1 MTLTLNLPPELEQ
14 YLIQEAQ
21 QQGLSVEAMTLQL
34 LARSIALKQKQAE
47 AADMLQSWID
57 DEDSEDQQAT
67 GEYLLQALD
76 EDRLSNRQLF
86 PSELK
91 GITW

>member
-21 QQGLSVEAMTLQL
+21 QQGLSVEAMTLRL
-34 LARSIALKQKQAE
+34 LARSIALKQQQTE

-57 DEDSEDQQAT
+57 DEDVEDQQST
-67 GEYLLQALD
+67 GQYLLQALD
-76 EDRLSNRQLF
+76 EDRLSDRQLF
-86 PSELK
+86 PPKLN

>member
-21 QQGLSVEAMTLQL
+21 QQGLSVEAMTLRL
-34 LARSIALKQKQAE
+34 LAKSIAVEQKQAE

-57 DEDSEDQQAT
+57 DEDVEDQQVT
-67 GEYLLQALD
+67 GQYLLQTLD
-76 EDRLSNRQLF
+76 KDRLSDRQLF
-86 PSELK
+86 PPELK